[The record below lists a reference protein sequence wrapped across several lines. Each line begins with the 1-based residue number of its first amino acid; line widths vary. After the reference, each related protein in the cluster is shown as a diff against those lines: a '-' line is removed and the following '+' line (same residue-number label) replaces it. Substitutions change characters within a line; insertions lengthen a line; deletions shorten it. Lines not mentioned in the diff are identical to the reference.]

1 MSAPLTYILFIVLTF
16 LAEIIGTIG
25 GFGSS
30 VFFVPLAGLFF
41 DFEMVLGITAVFHVA
56 SNLAKI
62 VIFKE
67 NMDKKVLTQIGLP
80 AVIFVILGAY
90 LTAKINHTNFEII
103 LGVFLIL
110 FSGYL
115 LWFPHF
121 KIEPTKRN
129 AWIGGIISGFAAGLL
144 GTGGAVR
151 GLTMTAFNLEKNV
164 FVATSAAIDMGVDLS
179 RSAVYAFNGFIVKE
193 TLMMIPLLLVVSF
206 AGSYVGK
213 LLLGKISQ
221 IRFRK
226 ISLFLILGIGLAS
239 LIKFLTEIY
248 YV

>member
-1 MSAPLTYILFIVLTF
+1 
-16 LAEIIGTIG
+16 
-25 GFGSS
+25 
-30 VFFVPLAGLFF
+30 
-41 DFEMVLGITAVFHVA
+41 
-56 SNLAKI
+56 
-62 VIFKE
+62 
-67 NMDKKVLTQIGLP
+67 MDKKVLTQIGVP

-90 LTAKINHTNFEII
+90 LTAKINHTYFEII

-115 LWFPHF
+115 LLFPHF

-151 GLTMTAFNLEKNV
+151 GLTMAAFNLEKNI
-164 FVATSAAIDMGVDLS
+164 FVATSAAIDMGVDLG
-179 RSAVYAFNGFIVKE
+179 RSTVYAFNGFIVKE

-221 IRFRK
+221 VRFRK

-239 LIKFLTEIY
+239 LIKFLTEI
-248 YV
+248 